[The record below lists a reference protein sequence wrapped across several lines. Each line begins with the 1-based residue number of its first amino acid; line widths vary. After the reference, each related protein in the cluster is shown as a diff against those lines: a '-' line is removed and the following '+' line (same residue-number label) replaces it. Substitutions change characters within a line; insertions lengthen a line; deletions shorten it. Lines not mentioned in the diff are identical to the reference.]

1 VQSRRAQDP
10 DVWDS
15 LPHKEGTFVEAT
27 KRARRIGGT
36 ISVAA
41 SLVFV
46 MSAIMKLTG
55 GPELAKGMEHLQLGA
70 PMTIP
75 LAVLE
80 LSCVAVYAIPQ
91 TSVLGAVLLT
101 GYLGG
106 AILTHW
112 RVGDLF
118 VIHLVLGTLIW
129 VGIYLREPRLKQ
141 LLPVRTRQA
150 RGALR
155 ESSKLAADSATR
167 GVS

>member
-1 VQSRRAQDP
+1 MYGT
-10 DVWDS
+10 W
-15 LPHKEGTFVEAT
+15 LKKEGTLVEPT

-36 ISVAA
+36 ISAAA

-46 MSAIMKLTG
+46 MSAVMKLMG
-55 GPELAKGMEHLQLGA
+55 GPELAQGMEHLQLA
-70 PMTIP
+70 SPMTIP
-75 LAVLE
+75 LAILE
-80 LSCVAVYAIPQ
+80 LSCAIVYLIPQ

-118 VIHLVLGTLIW
+118 VTHIVLGALVW
-129 VGIYLREPRLKQ
+129 LGIYLREPRLKQ
-141 LLPVRTRQA
+141 LLPLRRRET
-150 RGALR
+150 GATLKS
-155 ESSKLAADSATR
+155 SSKLAADSAAR